1 MTAFLAFLLHGFLP
15 RLGVA
20 LPLLPLLY
28 LLVYRYLVPPLV
40 WGQYRK
46 QMKQHVL
53 APPDTDHGAGSS
65 DITYLTMTYDTAA
78 GDIEISAPV
87 PPAPYW
93 QMGIYD
99 EYVRA
104 EPGGHLNHRT
114 TEVRDGRWT
123 VRITPNAHG
132 APNTL
137 DADLSPRG
145 IFVYRVVLPEGEVPT
160 PTVRVIP
167 RAG

>member
-1 MTAFLAFLLHGFLP
+1 MTGVLEFVLHWLLP
-15 RLGVA
+15 RLAVA
-20 LPLLPLLY
+20 MPLATALY
-28 LLVYRYLVPPLV
+28 YVVYKYVIPPVV

-53 APPDTDHGAGSS
+53 QPPDTDHGAGSS
-65 DITYLTMTYDTAA
+65 DLVYLTMTYDTAQ
-78 GDIEISAPV
+78 GDIEITGEV

-104 EPGGHLNHRT
+104 EPGGHLNNRT
-114 TEVRDGRWT
+114 TLVQDGKWK

-137 DADLSPRG
+137 DADMALRG
-145 IFVYRVVLPEGEVPT
+145 IFIYRVALPTGDVPT
-160 PTVRVIP
+160 PTVTVVP
-167 RAG
+167 RGG